1 MPRNQRR
8 RPIQSRSQ
16 DTVDA
21 LIEAT
26 ARVLREDGWARLSTN
41 KVARVAG
48 VSVGTLYQYFGNK
61 EELVEALV
69 HRIAEERIAAFGS
82 QLLAM
87 AETGDLP
94 LEEGLRVLIRATIEA
109 MRVRV
114 ELARRLL
121 LEAPRG
127 GRLDLERAW
136 VVRVTEFV
144 RTALYLRRDAVRDGN
159 PELMAHVV
167 VTACFAVLQ
176 DAQAHRPEWVVG
188 DALVDELAALAARYL
203 EPRPPAGS
211 GAPVTRP

>member
-1 MPRNQRR
+1 MARR
-8 RPIQSRSQ
+8 ERRTPIQSRSQ

-41 KVARVAG
+41 QVARVAG
-48 VSVGTLYQYFGNK
+48 VSVGTLYQYYANK

-69 HRIAEERIAAFGS
+69 HRIADERIAAFGA
-82 QLLAM
+82 QLHTLATS
-87 AETGDLP
+87 AELP
-94 LEEGLRVLIRATIEA
+94 LEDGLRVLLRATIEA
-109 MRVRV
+109 MRVRAD
-114 ELARRLL
+114 LARRLL

-136 VVRVTEFV
+136 VLRVTAFV
-144 RTALYLRRDAVRDGN
+144 RSAMYRRRDAVRDGN

-176 DAQAHRPEWVVG
+176 DAQAHRPEWVAG
-188 DALVDELAALAARYL
+188 DELVDELAALAARYL
-203 EPRPPAGS
+203 APR
-211 GAPVTRP
+211 